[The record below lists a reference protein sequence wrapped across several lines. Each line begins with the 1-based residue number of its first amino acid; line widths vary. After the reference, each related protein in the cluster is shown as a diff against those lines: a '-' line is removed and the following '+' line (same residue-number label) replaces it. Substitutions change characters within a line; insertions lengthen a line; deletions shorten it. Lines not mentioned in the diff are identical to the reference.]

1 MYNIN
6 EIRDTIICGNTLD
19 VLKQFPNECIDTV
32 CCSPPYWGLR
42 AYSTNGQ
49 VWGGSSECNHEW
61 ISNTQSKEVFDK
73 SGSVWLT
80 GHWKDTAEV
89 ITRKEHPEYWTNI
102 KVETGY
108 CQLCNAWRGELGLE
122 PTFQLYIEHLQT
134 IFDEVRR
141 VLKRS
146 GTLWCNMG
154 DTYASKPLGTSS
166 NSGFK
171 NVGGWRASDAA
182 REAIAASGAIDKTT
196 QGVPT
201 KSLCNIPHRFAI
213 SMTDNGWIE
222 RNCIIW
228 HKPSCMPS
236 SAKDRFTVDYEFV
249 FMFSKNRKYYFE
261 QQLEPYADITLL
273 QKGQD
278 YRGKDTKNY
287 EGVVPNNTPY
297 HPGDI
302 KRRVIKSLDENKG
315 RNKRTVWRINPQSFK
330 DAHFAVFPEK
340 LVEPMIMA
348 GCPSVVCD
356 TCNKPWESDLD
367 ISYTPC
373 NTRGRANS
381 NVANKHKQLTDSKV
395 LQSGYRKDM
404 LRKDKHTKVLG
415 ITPRCDCDAP
425 THAGIVLDP
434 FSGSGTT
441 CVVARKLGRHYIGID
456 LQPDYVKMSE
466 KRLAEML

>member
-1 MYNIN
+1 MYNVN

-42 AYSTNGQ
+42 DYGIEGQ
-49 VWGGSSECNHEW
+49 
-61 ISNTQSKEVFDK
+61 
-73 SGSVWLT
+73 
-80 GHWKDTAEV
+80 
-89 ITRKEHPEYWTNI
+89 
-102 KVETGY
+102 
-108 CQLCNAWRGELGLE
+108 LGLE
-122 PTFQLYIEHLQT
+122 PTFQLYIENLQT
-134 IFDEVRR
+134 IFDEVWR
-141 VLKRS
+141 VLKRE

-154 DTYASKPLGTSS
+154 DTYGSGNGQLNKTLKTSKEYFQSIGR
-166 NSGFK
+166 NSGWHNK
-171 NVGGWRASDAA
+171 KVDEKALNYGR
-182 REAIAASGAIDKTT
+182 K
-196 QGVPT
+196 GV
-201 KSLCNIPHRFAI
+201 KGYEKCLLNIPHRFAI
-213 SMTDNGWIE
+213 SMTDNGWVE

-302 KRRVIKSLDENKG
+302 KRRVIKALDENKG
-315 RNKRTVWRINPQSFK
+315 RNKRCVWKINPQSFK

-340 LVEPMIMA
+340 LVEPMIKA
-348 GCPSVVCD
+348 GCPSQICD
-356 TCNKPWESDLD
+356 NCNKPYLSDYQTKKGDVVETYTGEATKDYKGAMAQNPSDTKRRVLESMRTTKTH
-367 ISYTPC
+367 I
-373 NTRGRANS
+373 
-381 NVANKHKQLTDSKV
+381 
-395 LQSGYRKDM
+395 GYK
-404 LRKDKHTKVLG
+404 
-415 ITPRCDCDAP
+415 PACDCNPRPP

-434 FSGSGTT
+434 FCGSGTT
-441 CVVARKLGRHYIGID
+441 CLVARKLQMHYIGID